1 MEVGIGKAGLM
12 SLNPYRRSPTWEK
25 ISQLIDERNRKME
38 EVRRLYNEAREID
51 NLVSQLR
58 AEFKHKEGSNPQRS
72 PDAP

>member
-1 MEVGIGKAGLM
+1 M

-25 ISQLIDERNRKME
+25 ITQLIEERNRKME

-58 AEFKHKEGSNPQRS
+58 AEFKQNPKREVNQGPKQNPR
-72 PDAP
+72 AA

>member
-1 MEVGIGKAGLM
+1 M

-58 AEFKHKEGSNPQRS
+58 AEYKSKESSNPQRTT
-72 PDAP
+72 DAA